1 MMHLQRTAV
10 IFHGLLYSA
19 AFVSLGWLPCK
30 LVRADQSA
38 PLTSQAAVEYARDIA
53 PLLAR
58 NCLACHNAKKP
69 EGGLN
74 LETHA
79 SLMAGGDSG
88 AAIEVEQAVDS
99 ILISRV
105 VDVDDPMPPKN
116 NAVGA
121 KALTPAEVDLL
132 KQWITAGAP
141 APTASLTTSMS
152 WQAIPKELTP
162 IYALD
167 SSPDGNYLAVGH
179 GNTAQVF
186 QLSNQADHPTQQLN
200 STPLIDPN
208 LQLAD
213 GTPLEASHLDLVQ
226 SLAFSPDSQWLA
238 AGGYRSVK
246 LWRRQTAAQSVLAGI
261 SPATQATSISPQ
273 GARIAS
279 IVAETGIELVDV
291 NNGQAHRFLKAHP
304 AQVTALVWLSEQLLL
319 SADLAGG
326 LALTDATTYHSQ
338 LLQTENIPAQIQ
350 QLTALG
356 EYLYALDHK
365 GSVFRLQTSS
375 GMSVLQAAA
384 QTEPT
389 PVTAVALSLN
399 ASVTAMAASHAPQAC
414 LIVSYENQ
422 QVQVIALDES
432 GGLGTMVREWSID
445 GPAQRIAISTNGQT
459 VLTVSQAGQAK
470 LWKLDSGELLAALDR
485 DYSGSNQ
492 LQARQRDAARQA
504 GLIELLVAQV
514 PELQKAS
521 EAEVEAQKKVQES
534 REKAATELA
543 TKASELAA
551 AQAAAKET
559 EQLLTAAQQR
569 VTELTT
575 ELEAKRKSADEAEAK
590 RKAAEMELVQRD
602 QALATAADGV
612 KRAAERI
619 AALEQRTAAE
629 REVLTQVEAQVK
641 ATEATVPAPRV
652 QAVSFNHSGEVVVV
666 AGEDHQLRLYQT
678 ATGLPL
684 ATLTGANTVTRVLQV
699 LPDHQLR
706 GVTADGQ
713 VLSWNLGLPW
723 KLEQSIG
730 TAEQSPFSDRITAL
744 DFSPDGRLLAVGS
757 GPPSRSGEVHLIDL
771 ATASIVQNLGEVH
784 SDTVLCLRFSPDGRQ
799 LASGGADKLCRIW
812 QVDNGQPLRTLE
824 GHTHHVL
831 GLAWHDNGQR
841 LATAGADQTVKIW
854 KVESAEQQ
862 RTVSGF
868 AHEVSALE
876 FVGNSINLLTVC
888 ADGTVKLVNSDDGKT
903 VRSFNGASDAL
914 YALTVSADGRDVT
927 VGGQAGQTWTW
938 NIEKGE
944 LRPSAKSEK

>member
-1 MMHLQRTAV
+1 MMHLQRIAV
-10 IFHGLLYSA
+10 TFHGLLFSTGL
-19 AFVSLGWLPCK
+19 VSLGLLSSD
-30 LVRADQSA
+30 LVRAEQSA
-38 PLTSQAAVEYARDIA
+38 PQTAQAAVEYGRDIA

-74 LETHA
+74 LETHT

-88 AAIEVEQAVDS
+88 AAIEVEQAADS

-132 KQWITAGAP
+132 KLWITAGAP
-141 APTASLTTSMS
+141 APTASAPSSMN
-152 WQAIPKELTP
+152 WQAIPKDLAP

-167 SSPDGNYLAVGH
+167 SSADGSYLAVGH
-179 GNTAQVF
+179 GNTAQVI
-186 QLSNQADHPTQQLN
+186 QLSNSVDQPTQALDG
-200 STPLIDPN
+200 SPLIDPN

-213 GTPLEASHLDLVQ
+213 GTRLEATHLDLVQ

-238 AGGYRSVK
+238 TGGYRSVK

-261 SPATQATSISPQ
+261 SPATQATALSPQ
-273 GARIAS
+273 GERIAS

-291 NNGQAHRFLKAHP
+291 NNGQAHRFLKAHQ

-319 SADLAGG
+319 SVDLAGG
-326 LALTDATTYHSQ
+326 LALTDATTYQSKQ
-338 LLQTENIPAQIQ
+338 LPADGIPAQIQ
-350 QLTALG
+350 QLAAMG
-356 EYLYALDHK
+356 EHLYALDNS
-365 GSVFRLQTSS
+365 GAVFRLQTST
-375 GMSVLQAAA
+375 GMSVRQAAA

-389 PVTAVALSLN
+389 PVTASALSLPDR
-399 ASVTAMAASHAPQAC
+399 VAALATSPAPQAC
-414 LIVSYENQ
+414 LIVAYENQ
-422 QVQVIALDES
+422 KVQVMAVEES
-432 GGLGTMVREWSID
+432 GGLGPMLRELSID
-445 GPAQRIAISTNGQT
+445 GPAQRIALNSTGQT
-459 VLTVSQAGQAK
+459 LLAVSKAGQAK
-470 LWKLDSGELLAALDR
+470 LWKLESGELLAALDR
-485 DYSGSNQ
+485 DYSGSNE
-492 LQARQRDAARQA
+492 LRARQRDAARQT
-504 GLIELLVAQV
+504 GLIEMLVSQV

-521 EAEVEAQKKVQES
+521 EAEVEAQKKVQEA

-551 AQAAAKET
+551 AQAATTET
-559 EQLLTAAQQR
+559 EQLLAAAQQR
-569 VTELTT
+569 VTDLTT
-575 ELEAKRKSADEAEAK
+575 ELEAKRKSAEEAETK
-590 RKAAEMELVQRD
+590 RKAAEMELAQRD

-641 ATEATVPAPRV
+641 STEATVPAPNV
-652 QAVSFNHSGEVVVV
+652 QAVRFSHSGDVVVV
-666 AGEDHQLRLYQT
+666 ASADHQLRLYQT
-678 ATGLPL
+678 ATGRPL
-684 ATLTGANTVTRVLQV
+684 ATLTGASAATWALQV

-706 GVTADGQ
+706 GVTADGR
-713 VLSWNLGLPW
+713 VLSWNLMLPW
-723 KLEQSIG
+723 KLEQTIG

-744 DFSPDGRLLAVGS
+744 DFSPNGGLLAVGS
-757 GPPSRSGEVHLIDL
+757 GPPSRSGEVQLIDL
-771 ATASIVQNLGEVH
+771 ATATVAQNLGEVH

-812 QVDNGQPLRTLE
+812 QVDNGQALRALE

-831 GLAWHDNGQR
+831 GLAWQDNGQR

-854 KVESAEQQ
+854 KVESAEQV
-862 RTVSGF
+862 RTVAGY

-876 FVGNSINLLTVC
+876 FVGNSANLLTVC
-888 ADGTVKLVNSDDGKT
+888 ADGTVRLVNSDDGKT
-903 VRSFNGASDAL
+903 VRSFSGASDAL
-914 YALTVSADGRDVT
+914 YALTVSSDDRDVT

-938 NIEKGE
+938 SIEKGE
-944 LRPSAKSEK
+944 LRQSAKSEK